1 LDYAKTVER
10 CEPYVDGF
18 VINVSSPNTPNLRE
32 LQKDEDLARIIE
44 AVQKYSGSKPVLIKI
59 APDLDDM
66 QIRSIVDTA
75 RELGCAGIVATNT
88 TIQRPDESVVMLET
102 GGLSGKPLRQRSTQV
117 IRLIADHTDGQWPII
132 GVGGIS
138 NADDAWEKIINGA
151 SLIQIYSAMVFQGAS
166 VIKSI
171 VNGLEKKLKLHG
183 LTDFQDAVGLARRS

>member
-1 LDYAKTVER
+1 
-10 CEPYVDGF
+10 
-18 VINVSSPNTPNLRE
+18 
-32 LQKDEDLARIIE
+32 
-44 AVQKYSGSKPVLIKI
+44 VQKYSGSKPVLIKI